1 MNHTRRPGFGW
12 GVLIGPHRAPLP
24 GRHQQQ
30 PPRPGIDFDGG
41 LSVWGV
47 QVDQPDPQCVGRPW
61 RNREGTGCG
70 AGYELVLLFPLL
82 MWVRRSR

>member
-1 MNHTRRPGFGW
+1 MRFAEDSDCQDDINNDFQT
-12 GVLIGPHRAPLP
+12 
-24 GRHQQQ
+24 
-30 PPRPGIDFDGG
+30 GIDFDGG

-70 AGYELVLLFPLL
+70 LGYELVLLLPLV
-82 MWVRRSR
+82 MWARRAR